1 MTDLFQAYGQT
12 LVITASA
19 TTQNVAMP
27 VAGGEGNRDIRVYN
41 DHSGVIHVKTGDS
54 TVVAKV
60 ASSGSAG
67 LPVINATT
75 IFISAPNTDT
85 HFAAKAASG
94 SGDIY
99 LTTGVVIR

>member
-12 LVITASA
+12 IVITAAGTSQA
-19 TTQNVAMP
+19 STLP
-27 VAGGEGNRDIRVYN
+27 LPGGEGNRDIRIYNSHSAVVY
-41 DHSGVIHVKTGDS
+41 VKTGDS

-75 IFISAPNTDT
+75 IFISAPTKDT
-85 HFAAKAASG
+85 HIAAKAASG
-94 SGDIY
+94 SGDVY
-99 LTTGVVIR
+99 FTTGVVIK